1 MKNGLFSI
9 GDFSRTCRLT
19 VKALR
24 LYDEQGI
31 FKPGHVDPA
40 SGYRYYS
47 SAQLA
52 EADLIRLLRSLE
64 LPLEDIRRFIRE
76 EDPVRR
82 EALLEEHRRAIEE
95 RAERY
100 RFIAASIERLLK
112 EKEDVMERKIEIK
125 ELGDQPVLGV
135 RFKTAMSEVGCH
147 LGNSYGELFACL
159 GKTGEFPAGPP
170 FGLYHDDEYKEEDA
184 DVEACVPTVKL
195 LPGEGNV
202 KGYELSG
209 AKVASTL
216 HMGPYEQIGDTYQEL
231 MLWISEQGYRPSVP
245 CREVYLVG
253 PEQSDDPAEYRTEV
267 QCPIVEVE

>member
-9 GDFSRTCRLT
+9 GDFSRMCRLT

-31 FKPGHVDPA
+31 FKPGHVDPT

-47 SAQLA
+47 SAQLV

-64 LPLEDIRRFIRE
+64 LPLEDIRRFVRE
-76 EDPVRR
+76 KDPVRR

-95 RAERY
+95 RAEGY
-100 RFIAASIERLLK
+100 RSIAASIERLL
-112 EKEDVMERKIEIK
+112 EEREGVMERKIEIK
-125 ELGDQPVLGV
+125 ELGDQPVLGI
-135 RFKTAMSEVGCH
+135 RFKTAMSEIGDS

-170 FGLYHDDEYKEEDA
+170 FLLYHDGEYKEEDA
-184 DVEACVPTVKL
+184 DVEACVPTAKL

-202 KGYELSG
+202 KGYGLSG

-231 MLWISEQGYRPSVP
+231 MLWISDQGYHPSVP

-253 PEQSDDPAEYRTEV
+253 PEQADDPAEYRTEV
-267 QCPIVEVE
+267 QCPIVEA